1 MRVDTL
7 RLHAFRAHTTST
19 LAFAPKV
26 NVLAGPNG
34 VGKTNVLEALH
45 YVALTKSFLAGSER
59 YAVRQGEPYLEVE
72 AQVASERRG
81 AMRVRLAY
89 VPSEGKRVLVNGA
102 PVERLADHIGTIPV
116 VLVAPDD
123 YKLTSEGP
131 EERRRFLDN
140 ILSQAQP
147 VYLNLLFQYRRAL
160 RQRNELLMQYRKRGG
175 PPAGVLASWDAEVAL
190 LGSQIVH
197 RRMRFVGQFARY
209 LAEAHAKIG
218 AVAEAP
224 TLRYRTFA
232 RFDASAEREEITAAY
247 HAAVEEVS
255 AREVEQGRTLIGP
268 HRDELV
274 FKLDAFEVRRYASQ
288 GQHRTFGLALKLAQ
302 FAYLR
307 DQLSE
312 TPILLLDDLF
322 GILDDRRAEAVLRV
336 LESDHVGQ
344 SFITDTQ
351 PERFGALRG
360 APGLN
365 LMLEVSADKTGEVP
379 RAVVSERSGAQKG
392 ARAEST

>member
-1 MRVDTL
+1 MRVETL
-7 RLHAFRAHTTST
+7 RLHAFRAHRTTT

-26 NVLAGPNG
+26 NVLVGPNG

-45 YVALTKSFLAGSER
+45 YLALTKSMLAGSER
-59 YAVRQGEPYLEVE
+59 YAVRQGEPFLEVE
-72 AQVASERRG
+72 AQVQSERRG
-81 AMRVRLAY
+81 ALRIRFAY
-89 VPSEGKRVLVNGA
+89 VPGEGKRVLVNGA
-102 PVERLADHIGTIPV
+102 PVERLADHIGTIPL

-147 VYLNLLFQYRRAL
+147 VYLNVLMQYRRTL

-175 PPAGVLASWDAEVAL
+175 PPAGVQASWDAELAL

-197 RRMRFVGQFARY
+197 RRLRFVAKFSRY

-218 AVAEAP
+218 DVAEKP

-232 RFDASAEREEITAAY
+232 PLEIDAERDDVNTAF
-247 HAAVEEVS
+247 HAAIEEAS
-255 AREVEQGRTLIGP
+255 PRETEQGRTLVGP

-274 FKLDAFEVRRYASQ
+274 FKLDRFEVRRYASQ

-307 DQLSE
+307 DTLEE
-312 TPILLLDDLF
+312 TPLLLLDDLF
-322 GILDDRRAEAVLRV
+322 GILDDARANAVLDV
-336 LESDHVGQ
+336 LESNHVGQ

-351 PERFGALRG
+351 PERFERLVGEGRGNLRLSVRSEP
-360 APGLN
+360 ADGLPAATVE
-365 LMLEVSADKTGEVP
+365 EVDG
-379 RAVVSERSGAQKG
+379 
-392 ARAEST
+392 